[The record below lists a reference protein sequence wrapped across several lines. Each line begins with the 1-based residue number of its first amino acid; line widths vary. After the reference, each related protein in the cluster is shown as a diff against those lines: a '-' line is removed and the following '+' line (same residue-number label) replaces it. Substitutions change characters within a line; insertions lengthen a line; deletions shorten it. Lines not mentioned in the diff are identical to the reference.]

1 MKNNWLGL
9 MPSALAMFLQ
19 AATASSRF
27 AFSVCVRVTMA
38 FRFLTAASA
47 SPFDSGLCA
56 EASSCYNE
64 LSLQKLVNSCRNWG
78 PPSVIKDLG
87 QPKELKTFDSSA
99 VIFAVCVLVRGVSH
113 A

>member
-1 MKNNWLGL
+1 

-27 AFSVCVRVTMA
+27 AFSACVRVTMA

-56 EASSCYNE
+56 EASSCHTE
-64 LSLQKLVNSCRNWG
+64 LNLQKLANSCRNWG
-78 PPSVIKDLG
+78 PPSVLMDLG
-87 QPKELKTFDSSA
+87 QPKELKILASSV
-99 VIFAVCVLVRGVSH
+99 VIFAVCVPVRGVSV